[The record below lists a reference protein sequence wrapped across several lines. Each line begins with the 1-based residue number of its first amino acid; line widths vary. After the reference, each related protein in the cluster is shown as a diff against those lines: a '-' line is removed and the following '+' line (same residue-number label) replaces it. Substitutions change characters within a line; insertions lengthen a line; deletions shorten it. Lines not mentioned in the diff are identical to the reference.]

1 MYAALKNANLQQTQN
16 NQISGILCCDGL
28 HVDCKTKPSA
38 ANKAKK
44 IWHQLSFLDVAIWIP
59 W

>member
-44 IWHQLSFLDVAIWIP
+44 I
-59 W
+59 